1 MDLVAVV
8 TSRRDEVT
16 SRYPDADVPASADDL
31 YDRVDVVVISTP
43 NVAHVPLARAALGH
57 GLAVVV
63 DKPLA
68 VSALEAR
75 VLVGE
80 GGRLTVFQN
89 RRFDGDFLTLRKVL
103 DDGALGD
110 VIRMDSRFER
120 FRPVVDAERWRER
133 GAHEEGGGQLLDL
146 GAHLIDQALQLF
158 GPVARVY
165 AEIDTRR
172 PGAEVD
178 DDVTLDLEHASGVH
192 SHLAMSAIAPLH
204 GPRFRVSGLKAG
216 FAVDGLDVQEDQLD
230 SGMTPDDPAYGVAD
244 HTARLVDEN
253 GATEI
258 ALERGDYPAFYA
270 QVAAWANDGAPPP
283 VDPADSVAGLEVV
296 EAARRSAAEHIVADL

>member
-1 MDLVAVV
+1 V
-8 TSRRDEVT
+8 S
-16 SRYPDADVPASADDL
+16 SRYPDVEVVASADDL
-31 YDRVDVVVISTP
+31 YERVDVVVISTP

-57 GLAVVV
+57 DRAVVV

-68 VSALEAR
+68 VGAAEAR
-75 VLVGE
+75 ALVDE

-89 RRFDGDFLTLRKVL
+89 RRLDGDFLTLRRLL
-103 DDGALGD
+103 DEGALGE

-120 FRPVVDAERWRER
+120 FRPVVKSEGWREH
-133 GAHEEGGGQLLDL
+133 GAAEEGGGQLLDL

-158 GPVARVY
+158 GPVSRVY

-178 DDVTLDLEHASGVH
+178 DDVTLDLEHASGVR

-244 HTARLVDEN
+244 HAARLVDEN
-253 GATEI
+253 GATELP
-258 ALERGDYPAFYA
+258 LERGDYPAFYA
-270 QVAAWANDGAPPP
+270 QVAAWVNDGAPPP
-283 VDPADSVAGLEVV
+283 VDPRDSVAGLEIV
-296 EAARRSAAEHIVADL
+296 EAARRSAADHVVAEI